1 MPQDCKRYLDYSS
14 HLADIFPH
22 KMQKIS
28 VNGGFSCPN
37 RDGRISKGGCT
48 YCNNRTFHP
57 DYCQS
62 TKSITEQIEEG
73 IAFFSR
79 KYKSMR
85 YLAYFQSYTNT
96 YGETQR
102 LIEKYEEALSHP
114 LVDGLILGTRPDCM
128 ADDLLAYLSEL
139 SRRKYVMVEYGV
151 ESTDDDSLRLINRG
165 HTFSDAQAAI
175 RKTASAGV
183 HTCAHLILGLPKESR
198 ETMLEHAR
206 RIAELPL
213 DTIKLHQLQL
223 IKGTV
228 MARQH
233 EEHPEWF
240 HLFTADEYIDLA
252 IDFLELLPRTIVVER
267 FVSQSPKDLLIA
279 PDWGLKNYEFTAKL
293 EKRLAERDTFQGRCF
308 GTSSL

>member
-1 MPQDCKRYLDYSS
+1 MAQDCKRYSDYST
-14 HLADIFPH
+14 HLADYFPH

-37 RDGRISKGGCT
+37 RDGHISWGGCT

-57 DYCQS
+57 EYCLS
-62 TKSITEQIEEG
+62 TPSITKQIEEG
-73 IAFFSR
+73 IAFFSK

-96 YGETQR
+96 YGETKY

-128 ADDLLAYLSEL
+128 ADDMLAYLAEL
-139 SRRKYVMVEYGV
+139 SQRKYVMVEYGV
-151 ESTDDDSLRLINRG
+151 ESTDDDTLRLVNRG
-165 HTFSDAQAAI
+165 HTFSQAQETI
-175 RKTASAGV
+175 KRTASAGV

-198 ETMLEHAR
+198 ETMLLHAHR
-206 RIAELPL
+206 LAELPL
-213 DTIKLHQLQL
+213 NTIKLHQLQL
-223 IKGTV
+223 IRGTV
-228 MARQH
+228 MEKQH
-233 EEHPEWF
+233 EEHPDWF
-240 HLFTADEYIDLA
+240 HLFTANEYIDLV
-252 IDFLELLPRTIVVER
+252 IDFLELLPRTIAIER

-293 EKRLAERDTFQGRCF
+293 EKRLQERDSFQGKLYF
-308 GTSSL
+308 G

>member
-1 MPQDCKRYLDYSS
+1 MSLDCKRYLDYSTY
-14 HLADIFPH
+14 LAGIFPH

-37 RDGRISKGGCT
+37 RDGYISLGGCT

-96 YGETQR
+96 YGETQC

-139 SRRKYVMVEYGV
+139 SRQKYVMVEYGV
-151 ESTDDDSLRLINRG
+151 ESTDDDSLRLVNRG
-165 HTFSDAQAAI
+165 HAFSDAQVAI
-175 RKTASAGV
+175 RWTASAGV

-206 RIAELPL
+206 RIAKLPL

-228 MARQH
+228 MARQY
-233 EEHPEWF
+233 EEHPDWF
-240 HLFTADEYIDLA
+240 HLFTADEYIDLV

-279 PDWGLKNYEFTAKL
+279 PDWGLKNFEFTAKL
-293 EKRLAERDTFQGRCF
+293 EKRLSERNTFQGRRF
-308 GTSSL
+308 ISSTC